1 MLKNYV
7 KTAVAVLLRRK
18 FVTFVN
24 VFGAA
29 LTLTVLVVGFA
40 FLEGLVSPEGAQH
53 RHRNILTV
61 YRLGL
66 ADSDTGRRLRGGPGY
81 AFYEHYLKPLST
93 PDLRSYSTLPQ
104 VGTSY
109 VDGRKITVQLRRTDG
124 DYWKILDF
132 DLRAGRTLTQD
143 DVDAGRF
150 VAVVN
155 ESTAAAY
162 FPGESA
168 VGKTIQVDTLS
179 FEVIGVVADE
189 SEMSYLAYADVWVPL
204 TATASSGL
212 ERQWIGQGMAMLYV
226 EDPGRRD
233 AVKAELRAA
242 LDGFE
247 YPPDPSQFDTI
258 ETRPVTALELV
269 AEATTAD
276 LLGGAAAAAG
286 SNESLVPEFLAAVS
300 LIALLFMALPAVNL
314 VNLNVGRIMER
325 ASEIGVRKAAGAT
338 KSVLVGQFIFEN
350 VVLAAVGG
358 VVALSVAPWVLDVLS
373 GVFRYSRLGLDVP
386 VFVAGLAFVIVF
398 GVLSGAYPAWKMARL
413 EPAAALRGHTDV

>member
-1 MLKNYV
+1 
-7 KTAVAVLLRRK
+7 AVL
-18 FVTFVN
+18 
-24 VFGAA
+24 
-29 LTLTVLVVGFA
+29 
-40 FLEGLVSPEGAQH
+40 
-53 RHRNILTV
+53 
-61 YRLGL
+61 
-66 ADSDTGRRLRGGPGY
+66 
-81 AFYEHYLKPLST
+81 
-93 PDLRSYSTLPQ
+93 
-104 VGTSY
+104 
-109 VDGRKITVQLRRTDG
+109 
-124 DYWKILDF
+124 
-132 DLRAGRTLTQD
+132 
-143 DVDAGRF
+143 
-150 VAVVN
+150 N

-269 AEATTAD
+269 AEATAAD
-276 LLGGAAAAAG
+276 LLGGGAAAAG